1 MKSNTIKLSAVSSLH
16 YFKLFY
22 RSVLLIV
29 AALFYVTD
37 RIGSRNGL
45 YQGLQ
50 KHRWLLLIIWIIY
63 AVEMILRFFPSELE
77 SMGSQKQFSRNYQPS
92 GRTELNLTSPWRTFA
107 ATAAWLALN
116 GLFGL
121 LFFRKIIDRDILVLI
136 SLAYGVCDMVCILF
150 FCPFQT
156 FILKNRCC
164 TDCRIYNWDYAM
176 MFTPLFFVRRSYA
189 WSLLAL
195 SVALLIRWEIT
206 FFRHPERFSENT
218 NAYLHCKNCTEK
230 LCAHKKQL
238 TSLWKQIEEYAAER
252 IKRLKGVGGGGS
264 Q

>member
-63 AVEMILRFFPSELE
+63 AVEMILRFFPSRYE
-77 SMGSQKQFSRNYQPS
+77 SPGCQKQFTQNYVKT
-92 GRTELNLTSPWRTFA
+92 GRTNIDIQDNNGVVLVALTWIAFNGVFG
-107 ATAAWLALN
+107 ALHMS
-116 GLFGL
+116 GL
-121 LFFRKIIDRDILVLI
+121 LDDGIMILLC
-136 SLAYGVCDMVCILF
+136 LAYSVCDMVCILF

-156 FILKNRCC
+156 WFLKNKCCC
-164 TDCRIYNWDYAM
+164 TCRIYNWDYAM
-176 MFTPLFFVRRSYA
+176 MFTPLFFVRKSYT
-189 WSLLAL
+189 WSLLVL
-195 SVALLIRWEIT
+195 SVALLTRWEIT
-206 FFRHPERFSENT
+206 FYKYPERFSEAT
-218 NAYLHCKNCTEK
+218 NGYLGCKNCSEK
-230 LCAHKKQL
+230 LCSHKNQL
-238 TSLWKQIEEYAAER
+238 
-252 IKRLKGVGGGGS
+252 KRLWAQVAAFTE
-264 Q
+264 QRLRRLR

>member
-77 SMGSQKQFSRNYQPS
+77 SMGSQKQFARNYQPS

-121 LFFRKIIDRDILVLI
+121 LFFRKIWTR
-136 SLAYGVCDMVCILF
+136 
-150 FCPFQT
+150 
-156 FILKNRCC
+156 
-164 TDCRIYNWDYAM
+164 
-176 MFTPLFFVRRSYA
+176 
-189 WSLLAL
+189 
-195 SVALLIRWEIT
+195 
-206 FFRHPERFSENT
+206 
-218 NAYLHCKNCTEK
+218 
-230 LCAHKKQL
+230 
-238 TSLWKQIEEYAAER
+238 TSWY
-252 IKRLKGVGGGGS
+252 
-264 Q
+264 

>member
-77 SMGSQKQFSRNYQPS
+77 SMGSQKQFARNYQPS

-176 MFTPLFFVRRSYA
+176 MFTP
-189 WSLLAL
+189 
-195 SVALLIRWEIT
+195 
-206 FFRHPERFSENT
+206 
-218 NAYLHCKNCTEK
+218 
-230 LCAHKKQL
+230 
-238 TSLWKQIEEYAAER
+238 
-252 IKRLKGVGGGGS
+252 
-264 Q
+264 

>member
-29 AALFYVTD
+29 AAVFCVAD

-50 KHRWLLLIIWIIY
+50 KHHWLLLVIWIIY

-77 SMGSQKQFSRNYQPS
+77 SMGSQKQFARNYQPS
-92 GRTELNLTSPWRTFA
+92 GRTELNLVSPWRTFA

-121 LFFRKIIDRDILVLI
+121 LFFKKIIDRDVLVLI

-176 MFTPLFFVRRSYA
+176 MFTPFLFLPHMYT
-189 WSLLAL
+189 WSLLGMSL
-195 SVALLIRWEIT
+195 ILLARWEIT
-206 FFRHPERFSENT
+206 YHLHPERFSIWT
-218 NAYLHCKNCTEK
+218 NAGMSCRTCKEK
-230 LCAHKKQL
+230 LCHHKKQL
-238 TSLWKQIEEYAAER
+238 QGFWKKNKELIR
-252 IKRLKGVGGGGS
+252 RF
-264 Q
+264 